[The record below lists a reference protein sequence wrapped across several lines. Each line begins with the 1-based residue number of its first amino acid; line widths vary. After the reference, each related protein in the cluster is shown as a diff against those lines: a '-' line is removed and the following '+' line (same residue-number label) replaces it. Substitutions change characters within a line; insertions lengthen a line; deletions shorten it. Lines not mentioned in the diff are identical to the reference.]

1 MQTIN
6 WVITDKQGVHAR
18 PVARI
23 CAAAKPFESS
33 VMLEAAGRA
42 ASAKDLMQV
51 MAASYMY
58 GEELHVTIEGPDE
71 EAAAR
76 ALRPVIED
84 L

>member
-1 MQTIN
+1 MQTIDH
-6 WVITDKQGVHAR
+6 VITDKQGVHAR

-23 CAAAKPFESS
+23 CAAATPFESTIE
-33 VMLEAAGRA
+33 LEACGRT

-58 GEELHVTIEGPDE
+58 GEKLHVTIEGADE
-71 EAAAR
+71 EAAAQ
-76 ALRPVIED
+76 ALRPVIEG